1 MFTSPITKRP
11 IITEGVAAPSIAYQ
25 AMYRGWELPET
36 LWGGTQ
42 AMRAAGTKYLP
53 QQPKESDA
61 AYENRLARSF
71 LLNLYKRTITTVSGL
86 AFIKPV
92 VINNVPKEL
101 EYLEFDVDGTGRNLT
116 EFAYDLAVTC
126 LHLGLVHC
134 MVDFPN
140 VGDTGALSLGHFQ
153 DSGLRPFFT
162 MIHPTRLVGWKTD
175 QNSSYP
181 RLTQVRIVGQR
192 LEDSDVNQWL
202 EKVVDIVYVIDTEST
217 QVYRFDPES
226 NSTEILEGVYPHTI
240 GKIPLV
246 TAYSNKVDFMVAE
259 PPLEDLA
266 YVNLAHYQS
275 SSDQRN
281 ILHIARVPF
290 LLGTGFEEGELE
302 NTEIGANRII
312 LTTNE
317 NANIKHIEH
326 TGQAIGAGR
335 TDLKDLEAQM
345 GMLGADLLI
354 SKSVSRQTATARRMD
369 QSESMSVL
377 QLTLRSIEQMLEQA
391 YMLAGEWMG
400 IDASDVS
407 ISIGDDL
414 SVISEPN
421 PTNALIALGQTGL
434 LTEEQIVD
442 EAKRQGIL
450 SSYFKLS
457 EQRKGMFAEQERQI
471 EMEQEML
478 ERELELQEEVDQ
490 EEVDVDDNN
499 DEEMGETE

>member
-1 MFTSPITKRP
+1 MFTSPINKRP
-11 IITEGVAAPSIAYQ
+11 IITEGVASPSILYQ
-25 AMYRGWELPET
+25 EMYRKWELPET

-42 AMRAAGTKYLP
+42 AMRVAGTKYLP
-53 QQPKESDA
+53 QQPKESDT
-61 AYENRLARSF
+61 AYTNRLARTF

-92 VINNVPKEL
+92 VVNNVPSEL
-101 EYLEFDVDGTGRNLT
+101 EYLEFNVDGTGRNIT

-126 LHLGLVHC
+126 LHLGLVHT
-134 MVDFPN
+134 MVDFPSTGEM
-140 VGDTGALSLGHFQ
+140 GDMSYGNFQ
-153 DSGLRPFFT
+153 DQGFRPFFT

-175 QNSSYP
+175 KDSSFP
-181 RLTQVRIVGQR
+181 RLTQIRIVGQR
-192 LEDSDVNQWL
+192 MEDSDISEWQ
-202 EKVVDIVYVIDTEST
+202 EKVVDIVYVIDDDVT
-217 QVYRFDPES
+217 QVFRFDPES
-226 NSTEILEGVYPHTI
+226 DSTEILEAVYPHTI
-240 GKIPLV
+240 GKIPLL
-246 TAYSNKVDFMVAE
+246 TAYSNKVDFMIGE

-281 ILHIARVPF
+281 ILHVARVPF

-317 NANIKHIEH
+317 GANIKHIEH

-377 QLTLRSIEQMLEQA
+377 QLTLRSIEQMLEQC
-391 YMLAGEWMG
+391 YQLAGEWMG

-414 SVISEPN
+414 SAISEPN

-450 SSYFKLS
+450 SSYFKLAND
-457 EQRKGMFAEQERQI
+457 RKGMFAEQERQI

-478 ERELELQEEVDQ
+478 ERELKIQEEVDQ
-490 EEVDVDDNN
+490 EEVDVDI
-499 DEEMGETE
+499 EETGDDANV